1 MKENDFMRK
10 TVQILVGSMILAVT
24 LAAAAV
30 PAKPTQVLNGT
41 PDSPMCLPD
50 DPCDPGVPNLS

>member
-1 MKENDFMRK
+1 MRK
-10 TVQILVGSMILAVT
+10 IVQFLICSMILAVT

-50 DPCDPGVPNLS
+50 SPCDPDVPSFLGTP

>member
-1 MKENDFMRK
+1 MRRI
-10 TVQILVGSMILAVT
+10 VQFLVGSAILAVT
-24 LAAAAV
+24 MAAAAV

-50 DPCDPGVPNLS
+50 SPCDPDVPNMLGNP

>member
-1 MKENDFMRK
+1 MRK
-10 TVQILVGSMILAVT
+10 TVQILFGSVILAVT

-41 PDSPMCLPD
+41 PDSPLCLPD
-50 DPCDPGVPNLS
+50 SPCEPDIPNLMENP

>member
-1 MKENDFMRK
+1 MRK